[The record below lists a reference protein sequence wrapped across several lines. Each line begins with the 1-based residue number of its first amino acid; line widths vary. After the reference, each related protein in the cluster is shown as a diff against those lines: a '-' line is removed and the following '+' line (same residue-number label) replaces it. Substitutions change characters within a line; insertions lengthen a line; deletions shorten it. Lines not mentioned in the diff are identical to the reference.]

1 MDSQD
6 DYPPGPQPR
15 APEIEDLVKLCRHLN
30 ASQAKYIVVGGM
42 AVIQSGYL
50 RATEDIDLLI
60 DASLENE
67 AKVYAALMSLPN
79 QVVRELQPGEV
90 SRYTVVRVA
99 DEVVVDLM
107 KSACGITYEEARS
120 DIRFV
125 EVDGVQ
131 IPIASPELL
140 WRMKQTGREKDS
152 LDLVFLRE
160 LLGKP

>member
-1 MDSQD
+1 MDTQD
-6 DYPPGPQPR
+6 DYPAEPQSR
-15 APEIEDLVKLCRHLN
+15 APEIEDLVNLCRHLN
-30 ASQAKYIVVGGM
+30 ASDAKYIVVGGM

-50 RATEDIDLLI
+50 RATEDIDFLI

-67 AKVYAALMSLPN
+67 AKVFAALMSLPD
-79 QVVRELQPGEV
+79 QAVRELQPGEV

>member
-1 MDSQD
+1 
-6 DYPPGPQPR
+6 
-15 APEIEDLVKLCRHLN
+15 
-30 ASQAKYIVVGGM
+30 
-42 AVIQSGYL
+42 
-50 RATEDIDLLI
+50 
-60 DASLENE
+60 
-67 AKVYAALMSLPN
+67 MSLPD
-79 QVVRELQPGEV
+79 QAVRELQPGDV

-99 DEVVVDLM
+99 DEVVIDLI
-107 KSACGITYEEARS
+107 KSACGIGYEEARS

-160 LLGKP
+160 LLRKQ